1 MKRVFYAFAIFIF
14 ISFLMIGYALHYLTH
29 SALHQALEV
38 KVKRD
43 LGILATITQGALANN
58 DYERVEEQVFL
69 WGELESNIVSFKVIL
84 DDDIEIVKFA
94 REIQTSNTLHLTQTT
109 PLPSGRIITFAI
121 EYDLSAHDNR
131 ATVIAFIFPSM
142 SCCIAVVFIF
152 LLWRILQNLAFI
164 PLNREITERKRAEE
178 EREKLLKTL
187 AAKNKELQ
195 SIVYVASHDLKSP
208 LINIEGFG
216 EQLAETCS
224 QLRQLLNDDSID
236 HDLKQELL
244 PLLDKNIPESMKFVK
259 AGTAKMSSLLDG
271 LLQVSR
277 VGVARVKIKPLD
289 MNKMMDNIRQSME
302 FQFKDTGAE
311 IMIDDLP
318 GCLGD
323 TSQINQL
330 FSNLVGN
337 AIKYLDPKRKGKIHI
352 TGRVEDSQSIYC
364 IEDNGIGINP
374 AHQSKIFE
382 MFHRLNP
389 DDSAGGEGLGLTIV
403 TRILHRNNGTLRM
416 ESEPGKGSK
425 FFVSLPTV
433 SRQE

>member
-14 ISFLMIGYALHYLTH
+14 ISFMMIGYVLNYLTH
-29 SALHQALEV
+29 SSLHQAIEV

-69 WGELESNIVSFKVIL
+69 WGELEPNIAFFNVIL
-84 DDDIEIVKFA
+84 DGDIEIVKFA
-94 REIQTSNTLHLTQTT
+94 REIQTSNTLHLTQTI
-109 PLPSGRIITFAI
+109 PLPSGRIVTFSI
-121 EYDLSAHDNR
+121 EYDLSAHDKK

-152 LLWRILQNLAFI
+152 LLWRILENLAFI
-164 PLNREITERKRAEE
+164 PLNREIVERKRAEE

-187 AAKNKELQ
+187 VVKNKELQ
-195 SIVYVASHDLKSP
+195 SIVYVASHDLRSP
-208 LINIEGFG
+208 LVNIDGFSG
-216 EQLAETCS
+216 ELAKAYR
-224 QLRQLLNDDSID
+224 QLREMLDNESID
-236 HDLKQELL
+236 DDLKRKLLELL
-244 PLLDKNIPESMKFVK
+244 DENVPESIRFVK
-259 AGTAKMSSLLDG
+259 AGTAKMSNLIDG

-277 VGVARVKIKPLD
+277 VGGARVKIKPLD
-289 MNKMMDNIRQSME
+289 MNKMMDDIRQSME

-311 IMIDDLP
+311 IIIDDLP

-323 TSQINQL
+323 ASQIKQL
-330 FSNLVGN
+330 CSNLVGN

-352 TGRVEDSQSIYC
+352 TGRVENSQSIYC

-374 AHQSKIFE
+374 AYQSKIFE

-389 DDSAGGEGLGLTIV
+389 DDSAGGEGIGLTIV
-403 TRILHRNNGTLRM
+403 TRILHRNNGTIRV
-416 ESEPGKGSK
+416 ESEQGKGSK
-425 FFVSLPTV
+425 FFVSLPTAKA
-433 SRQE
+433 